1 MVTIKD
7 IAKRLGVSIS
17 TVSKGLNGGNDISES
32 LRQQILDTAVEMG
45 YSTKRSKKAENRR
58 VCVMIDD
65 MKYENTED
73 FGYDIILGFRQNA
86 FQHQWDVRILPITPE
101 FQRSEKY
108 DTFLLK
114 NGYCG
119 AFLVGLSLQDPWLE
133 QFHSTTM
140 PTVLLDNYIAYNANV
155 SCIGTDSYE
164 GIDLAVRHLY
174 SLGHRKIAFL
184 NGSRDSLVTQQ
195 RQESFENTMSS
206 LHLTPQTEL
215 MGYGV
220 YTADSAKDFVPG
232 FIDAGASAII
242 CGSDLIAQG
251 VYAECAKRGL
261 SIPEDISIVGF
272 DDLPVAS
279 AMFPALTTIRQDRNE
294 LGRGAFAT
302 LNSLIHHISI
312 SQTLMRPQLI
322 QRESTCR
329 VRE

>member
-1 MVTIKD
+1 
-7 IAKRLGVSIS
+7 
-17 TVSKGLNGGNDISES
+17 
-32 LRQQILDTAVEMG
+32 
-45 YSTKRSKKAENRR
+45 
-58 VCVMIDD
+58 
-65 MKYENTED
+65 
-73 FGYDIILGFRQNA
+73 
-86 FQHQWDVRILPITPE
+86 
-101 FQRSEKY
+101 
-108 DTFLLK
+108 
-114 NGYCG
+114 
-119 AFLVGLSLQDPWLE
+119 
-133 QFHSTTM
+133 M

-184 NGSRDSLVTQQ
+184 NGSRESLVTQQ
-195 RQESFENTMSS
+195 RQESFENTMSG

-220 YTADSAKDFVPG
+220 YSADSAKDFVPG